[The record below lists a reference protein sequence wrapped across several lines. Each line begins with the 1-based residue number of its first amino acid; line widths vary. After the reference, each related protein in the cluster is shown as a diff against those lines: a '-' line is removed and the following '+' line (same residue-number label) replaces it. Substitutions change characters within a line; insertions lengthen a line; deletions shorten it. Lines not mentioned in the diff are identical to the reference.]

1 MVTTINQGMNPK
13 GVLFDLDGTLVDT
26 APDLVGALYDLLDEI
41 DQPPPEYALCRLR
54 VSQGARGLIHLAL
67 GIGPEA
73 AEYETLRSRFL
84 DIYVERVSR
93 ESRLYPGVT
102 ELLMLLADK
111 QIPWAVATNKPAR
124 FARPLLA
131 DLQLDVPSG
140 VVVTPDQVEK
150 AKPDPAMI
158 EVALGQLGLSPEQC
172 WFVGDA
178 EQDIIAGRAAGVTTA
193 IARWGYIAADEPIAS
208 WGADRQLDDLAA
220 LIEAARH
227 W

>member
-1 MVTTINQGMNPK
+1 MVDLDNRLVSPRGI
-13 GVLFDLDGTLVDT
+13 LFDLDGTLVDT

-41 DQPPPEYALCRLR
+41 DQPSPEYSLCRLR
-54 VSQGARGLIHLAL
+54 VSQGARGLIELAL

-73 AEYETLRSRFL
+73 AEFEALRSRFL
-84 DIYVERVSR
+84 DLYAGRVSR

-102 ELLMLLADK
+102 ELLMLLAEK
-111 QIPWAVATNKPAR
+111 QIPWAVATNKPVR
-124 FARPLLA
+124 FAGPLLA

-178 EQDIIAGRAAGVTTA
+178 EQDIVAGRAAGVTTA
-193 IARWGYIAADEPIAS
+193 IARWGYIAADESIAS
-208 WGADRQLDDLAA
+208 WGADRQFDDLAA

>member
-1 MVTTINQGMNPK
+1 MVDLDNRLVSPRGI
-13 GVLFDLDGTLVDT
+13 LFDLDGTLVDT

-41 DQPPPEYALCRLR
+41 DRPSPEYSLCRLR
-54 VSQGARGLIHLAL
+54 VSQGARGLIELAL

-73 AEYETLRSRFL
+73 AEFEALRSRFL
-84 DIYVERVSR
+84 DLYAGRVSR

-102 ELLMLLADK
+102 ELLMLLAEK
-111 QIPWAVATNKPAR
+111 QIPWAVATNKPVR
-124 FARPLLA
+124 FAGPLLA

-158 EVALGQLGLSPEQC
+158 EVALDQLGLPPEQC

-193 IARWGYIAADEPIAS
+193 IARWGYIAVDEPIAR
-208 WGADRQLDDLAA
+208 WGADRQFNDLAA
-220 LIEAARH
+220 LFQAARH